1 MNDPK
6 NITIGLLCV
15 SAAVLAA
22 LVVTMYTSEPAQAAG
37 VSASAG
43 EYVMFTGEVTAT
55 TDMLYIIDLTKKQMN
70 AYHFDPM
77 ENTIKLQDQVD
88 LAKSFRAPGGGK

>member
-1 MNDPK
+1 MNDPR
-6 NITIGLLCV
+6 NITITLLCV

-22 LVVTMYTSEPAQAAG
+22 LVVTMHTSEPAQAAG
-37 VSASAG
+37 ISASAG
-43 EYVMFTGEVTAT
+43 EYIMFTGEITAT
-55 TDMLYIIDLTKKQMN
+55 TDMLYVIDLTKKRMN

-88 LAKSFRAPGGGK
+88 LAKAFRAPGAGR